1 MMFPIEKVA
10 QKSYIYCSIFSLSNR
25 LQLIGDRRCED
36 ISTKQ
41 SFVLANVALFDDY
54 TLNLKD
60 TAQLVGTSSQNV
72 KKIVSIL
79 ENKGYVTVA
88 KDERDGRNRRIA
100 LTEKG
105 KAYYAHRVKQEELYM
120 EELFEGFDDNSV
132 SELYKGLRNLMDNA
146 IKKQGEN

>member
-105 KAYYAHRVKQEELYM
+105 KAYYAHRVK
-120 EELFEGFDDNSV
+120 
-132 SELYKGLRNLMDNA
+132 
-146 IKKQGEN
+146 